1 MDTRSPKD
9 RVLVAL
15 KKGQSDRVLGLI
27 SQFPG
32 HLLFLKIIS
41 ILSWI
46 QGTPKKNVTCVHDEA
61 RIYRGTH
68 NVLDF
73 RDDYRIYSD
82 SLFKLWFHA
91 AKTFFLP
98 TYLTL
103 LRPDTKIQRSIC
115 LSKVFCRH

>member
-61 RIYRGTH
+61 RYTGVPIMYETSET
-68 NVLDF
+68 
-73 RDDYRIYSD
+73 I
-82 SLFKLWFHA
+82 
-91 AKTFFLP
+91 
-98 TYLTL
+98 
-103 LRPDTKIQRSIC
+103 IE
-115 LSKVFCRH
+115 